1 MLTKENPVSMKILL
15 IQAVDYLTSR
25 GGAYKANRILLEGL
39 AARNHTCRVMTTF
52 HPRKPEQYLCDL
64 AAQGIEAT
72 SSSAGWTMF
81 RHNGVEVLVAKDR
94 MQLYMGIV
102 GGIEQFEPTWTLL
115 ETPDTLA
122 IEAALEAAPS
132 RVIYLCHTATN
143 LPFGPDCI
151 APDPLKAEVLR
162 KVGNSL
168 TVSRYMKEYLK
179 RWGGLDAKSLYWPSY
194 GAGPFP
200 RLGGFDQGY
209 VTLVNPCPA
218 KGQPIFLELARRLPD
233 VEFAAVPT
241 WGTTAEDRAALAQLA
256 NVRILEPQED
266 VNKIFAQ
273 TRVLLAPSL
282 GVESFGQIVVEAMAR
297 GIPVLA
303 SDLGGLREAKLG
315 VDYVLPVRQLGYQER
330 ASLEYIEIV
339 PEQDVTP
346 WQESLEEL
354 LAERARY
361 EQLATDS
368 RAAALSFIDSL
379 GIAPFEDYLENLV
392 PAAPQRVGMAEKT
405 EEEIAKA
412 RKLEEQL
419 KTISPEKR
427 ALLALR
433 LANKNR
439 GGELPGRSPA
449 ASTEM

>member
-1 MLTKENPVSMKILL
+1 MKILL
-15 IQAVDYLTSR
+15 VQAVDYLTNR

-52 HPRKPEQYLCDL
+52 HPRKPDEYLRDL
-64 AAQGIEAT
+64 AARGIEAT
-72 SSSAGWTMF
+72 SSSAGWTMYQ
-81 RHNGVEVLVAKDR
+81 HHGVEVLVAKDR

-102 GGIEQFEPTWTLL
+102 AGIERFEPTWTLL

-122 IEAALEAAPS
+122 IEAALEAEPS

-151 APDPLKAEVLR
+151 TIDPLKAEVLGR
-162 KVGNSL
+162 VGNSL

-179 RWGGLDAKSLYWPSY
+179 RWGGLEAKSLYWPSY
-194 GAGPFP
+194 GTGPFP
-200 RLGGFDQGY
+200 CFGSFEQGY

-218 KGQPIFLELARRLPD
+218 KGQPVFLELARRLPL

-241 WGTTAEDRAALAQLA
+241 WGTTAEDRAALAQLP

-315 VDYVLPVRQLGYQER
+315 VDYVLPVRQLTYHER
-330 ASLEYIEIV
+330 APLEYIELV
-339 PEQDVTP
+339 PEQDVAP

-354 LAERARY
+354 LANRARY
-361 EQLATDS
+361 EQLAVDS
-368 RAAALSFIDSL
+368 RAAALAFIDSL
-379 GIAPFEDYLENLV
+379 GITPFEEYLLSLV
-392 PAAPQRVGMAEKT
+392 PAAPQRRVDMTQRT
-405 EEEIAKA
+405 EEEIEKA
-412 RKLEEQL
+412 RIVEEQL
-419 KTISPEKR
+419 KNISQAKR

-439 GGELPGRSPA
+439 GGEPSGGDA
-449 ASTEM
+449 ASTRM

>member
-1 MLTKENPVSMKILL
+1 MKILL
-15 IQAVDYLTSR
+15 IQAVDYLTNR

-39 AARNHTCRVMTTF
+39 AARNHNCRVLTTF
-52 HPRKPEQYLCDL
+52 HPRKPDEYLCDL
-64 AAQGIEAT
+64 VARGIEVVSST
-72 SSSAGWTMF
+72 SGWTTY
-81 RHNGVEVLVAKDR
+81 RHNGVEVLVARDR

-102 GGIEQFEPTWTLL
+102 ASIERFEPIWTLL
-115 ETPDTLA
+115 ETPDSLA
-122 IEAALEAAPS
+122 IEAALVANPS
-132 RVIYLCHTATN
+132 RVVYLCHTATN

-151 APDPLKAEVLR
+151 TPDPLKAKVLA

-194 GAGPFP
+194 GTGPFP
-200 RLGGFDQGY
+200 HYGSFEAGY
-209 VTLVNPCPA
+209 VTLVNPCAA
-218 KGQPIFLELARRLPD
+218 KGQPILLELARRLPH
-233 VEFAAVPT
+233 VQFAAVPT
-241 WGTTAEDRAALAQLA
+241 WGTTDEDRAALAELS
-256 NVRILEPQED
+256 NICILEPQDD

-315 VDYVLPVRQLGYQER
+315 VDYLLPVRQLTYHEP
-330 ASLEYIEIV
+330 APLEYIEIV
-339 PEQDVTP
+339 PQQDVTP

-354 LAERARY
+354 LADRARY
-361 EQLATDS
+361 ERVAVES
-368 RAAALSFIDSL
+368 RQAALSFIDSL
-379 GIAPFEDYLENLV
+379 GIAPFEEYLANLI
-392 PAAPQRVGMAEKT
+392 PAAQGNVTERS
-405 EEEIAKA
+405 EEEIEKA

-419 KTISPEKR
+419 KSISPAKR

-439 GGELPGRSPA
+439 GDELTG
-449 ASTEM
+449 